1 MANKSESN
9 KVIGE
14 IIKKARM
21 EKGLSLRELAR
32 KSGVSQP
39 YLSQL
44 ESGQNNNPT
53 LEVLIKLADALGI
66 TLKEMLIE
74 AELIESDEKT
84 EKENKVFKVNVDVSD
99 ALKGLKAIQREARK
113 ATKVLKGL
121 EIQKQMTEQNNNL
134 LTIEMEKLDS
144 VPKVYYKGKEVT
156 NKVLIKLE
164 WKTQN
169 ETGAPSPHIRIE
181 YVDDV
186 QKRPHIKV
194 IEHKTFDGDGNE

>member
-53 LEVLIKLADALGI
+53 LEVFIKLADALGI

-121 EIQKQMTEQNNNL
+121 EIQKQMTEQKNNL

-194 IEHKTFDGDGNE
+194 IEHKAFDGDVNE

>member
-53 LEVLIKLADALGI
+53 LEVFIKLADALGI

-99 ALKGLKAIQREARK
+99 ALKGLKAITREAKR
-113 ATKVLKGL
+113 AGRALREL
-121 EIQKQMTEQNNNL
+121 EQRIKEFTQYEENCPNCGGDY
-134 LTIEMEKLDS
+134 IEKTTTRTFDQEVVEIINQCLSCGM
-144 VPKVYYKGKEVT
+144 VT
-156 NKVLIKLE
+156 NEVE
-164 WKTQN
+164 NN
-169 ETGAPSPHIRIE
+169 E
-181 YVDDV
+181 
-186 QKRPHIKV
+186 
-194 IEHKTFDGDGNE
+194 

>member
-121 EIQKQMTEQNNNL
+121 EIQKQMTEQKNNL

-194 IEHKTFDGDGNE
+194 IEHKAFDGDVNE